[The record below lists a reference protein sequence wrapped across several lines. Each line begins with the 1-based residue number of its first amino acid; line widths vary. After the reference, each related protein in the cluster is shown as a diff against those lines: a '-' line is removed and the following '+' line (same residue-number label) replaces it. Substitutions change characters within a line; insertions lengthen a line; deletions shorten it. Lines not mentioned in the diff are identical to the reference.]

1 MSNRTYDLVVLLD
14 ADAPTDTRTKIVN
27 DAQALIGQ
35 HGEVKAKRDWGTR
48 QLPYLIDHHEE
59 AAYHVFQF
67 ESAPDAIAR
76 LDRGLKLT
84 EGVLRFRIFE
94 TEAGQEL
101 PPNPPLFK
109 REERGYERPPREA
122 SATPRLDEPAAPAAA
137 AAEAPVETPVEA
149 AAEAPVETPAE
160 APVEADVAPVG
171 EAPPVETPVEADV
184 APAGEAPPAEA
195 PVEAAA
201 EAPAETPVEAPV
213 EAEVAPVD
221 VAPVGEAPPAD
232 AEPAADDDGGESP
245 AE

>member
-67 ESAPDAIAR
+67 ESAPDAIAK

-137 AAEAPVETPVEA
+137 PAAEAPTA
-149 AAEAPVETPAE
+149 AP
-160 APVEADVAPVG
+160 
-171 EAPPVETPVEADV
+171 
-184 APAGEAPPAEA
+184 
-195 PVEAAA
+195 A
-201 EAPAETPVEAPV
+201 EAPAEAETPAAAETSVEAPAESPAETV
-213 EAEVAPVD
+213 EAD
-221 VAPVGEAPPAD
+221 VTPADEAPPAD
-232 AEPAADDDGGESP
+232 AEPAAPADGGDGDAPADGDGGESP